1 MIATGIRREASTMS
15 AIRPKELER
24 LLAQSPAP
32 VVIDLRTR
40 AEFEAGTI
48 AGARNLPWADDL
60 AERLAAELDRAT
72 PIVVLCAWG
81 HRSVVASIALRRE
94 HFRNVRFL
102 DGGLESWGL
111 AGLPIVRVERRAES
125 AVTR

>member
-1 MIATGIRREASTMS
+1 MS
-15 AIRPKELER
+15 AIRPKELEA
-24 LLAQSPAP
+24 LLAKRPAP
-32 VVIDLRTR
+32 IVIDLRSR
-40 AEFEAGTI
+40 AEFEAGSI

-60 AERLAAELDRAT
+60 AARLAGELERTT
-72 PIVVLCAWG
+72 PIVVVCAWG

-94 HFRNVRFL
+94 HFRDVRFL
-102 DGGLESWGL
+102 DGGMESWGL